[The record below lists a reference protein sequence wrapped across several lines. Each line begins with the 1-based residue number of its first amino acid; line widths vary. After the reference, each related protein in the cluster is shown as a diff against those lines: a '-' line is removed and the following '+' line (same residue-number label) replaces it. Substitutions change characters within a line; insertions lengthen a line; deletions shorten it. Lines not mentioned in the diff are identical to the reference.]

1 MYGEYAR
8 DIPAAKNIGLPD
20 SLLSRFDLV
29 FIMLDEKDPEMDRRI
44 ADKVI
49 TNHRFMMPGGGAPAF
64 SFTYDDTVIEP
75 EVTAEQ
81 K

>member
-29 FIMLDEKDPEMDRRI
+29 FIMLDEKDPEHDRRI
-44 ADKVI
+44 AEKVLFKK
-49 TNHRFMMPGGGAPAF
+49 RLL
-64 SFTYDDTVIEP
+64 
-75 EVTAEQ
+75 VTIDS
-81 K
+81 